1 MKPDRIFGFI
11 FFQVNYDN
19 VELPNDEAIKKEYE
33 KERFKF
39 VVKLKTTE
47 IGTDEWPA
55 KKQEF
60 EKAYDLEHREKRFKE
75 LENNFKGKPML
86 GNLPKTEDDA
96 RVVYKFLGEYL
107 CT

>member
-47 IGTDEWPA
+47 IGTD
-55 KKQEF
+55 
-60 EKAYDLEHREKRFKE
+60 
-75 LENNFKGKPML
+75 
-86 GNLPKTEDDA
+86 
-96 RVVYKFLGEYL
+96 
-107 CT
+107 